1 MSGRSRLLHFT
12 KGSADGSG
20 VGITHSIGGD
30 EMDVDFEAAAGE
42 VEVAARMHGRGALVW
57 CSTAAARGGGG
68 AGAGGAQKSAVH
80 LATRG
85 RRLAARLGA
94 IRVLQKGRTS
104 RRNGM
109 GRGGTGLLY
118 CTSGT

>member
-1 MSGRSRLLHFT
+1 MVQQQQREEE
-12 KGSADGSG
+12 
-20 VGITHSIGGD
+20 VGQEQGGQ
-30 EMDVDFEAAAGE
+30 ECGEEVTE
-42 VEVAARMHGRGALVW
+42 VEANTMYIAVWDALGFR
-57 CSTAAARGGGG
+57 CGL
-68 AGAGGAQKSAVH
+68 VH